1 MGSTNGS
8 ATAELARERD
18 EARITYAKRNLTY
31 TAKQAGITRRNEAYG
46 SRKDFCMQQAW
57 LIERWYILFAHIRL
71 SRL

>member
-46 SRKDFCMQQAW
+46 SRKDFCMQQA
-57 LIERWYILFAHIRL
+57 
-71 SRL
+71 